1 MRELPTYTPDFE
13 EYIRQGEPGKKER
26 AQIWRTAIGLQQV
39 DGLETSDYLKQ
50 TVRRNI
56 EGEISI
62 DEVQRLVKAY
72 YVSKTNREPDD
83 DDKQEADNATA
94 NIGKILASR
103 TFDFSTNGYI
113 SLHKRIFAGVFKHA
127 GHIRDYDITKKEFV
141 LRGSTVYYMNWEDL
155 RRALDYDI
163 NQEKQFSYKGLSQD
177 EVIAHLAK
185 FVADLWQIHAFCEG
199 NTRTTAVFTI
209 QYLRFLGYDVNN
221 DMFAANSWYF
231 RNALVRANYK
241 NVQQGIEYSP
251 IYLER
256 FFRNLLLGEQ
266 WELKSRYL
274 VINPPA
280 EYTEQPRHD
289 VGINSADVGKSTL
302 KGTMKG
308 ILQSATQS
316 AIQSANLEDDVLSKC
331 KNCTLKELAVLRVI
345 QQNPSA
351 TQKQIA
357 EQIRKSERTVKTI
370 TVSLGK
376 KGLIVRRKGKRD
388 GHWEVLPPQ
397 VPPQAPPQAPPQV
410 PPQV

>member
-72 YVSKTNREPDD
+72 YVSKTNREPGD
-83 DDKQEADNATA
+83 DDKEEADNATT

-103 TFDFSTNGYI
+103 TFDFSTNGYV

-141 LRGSTVYYMNWEDL
+141 LRGGTVYYMNWEDL

-251 IYLER
+251 VYLER

-280 EYTEQPRHD
+280 EYAEQPRHD

-302 KGTMKG
+302 K
-308 ILQSATQS
+308 S
-316 AIQSANLEDDVLSKC
+316 
-331 KNCTLKELAVLRVI
+331 TLKGTLKSTLKG
-345 QQNPSA
+345 
-351 TQKQIA
+351 T
-357 EQIRKSERTVKTI
+357 RKSIVDIISQDPNVTI
-370 TVSLGK
+370 PQVAEKLGK
-376 KGLIVRRKGKRD
+376 HVRGIAKHFGNLQAEGYIRRVGADKG

-397 VPPQAPPQAPPQV
+397 VPPQV
-410 PPQV
+410 

>member
-72 YVSKTNREPDD
+72 YVSKTNREPGD
-83 DDKQEADNATA
+83 DDKEEADNATA

-127 GHIRDYDITKKEFV
+127 GHIREYDITKKEFV

-177 EVIAHLAK
+177 EVIAHLTK

-251 IYLER
+251 VYLER

-280 EYTEQPRHD
+280 EYAEQPRHD
-289 VGINSADVGKSTL
+289 VGNVTGNTQNVTVNVTENVKNVTVNVTVKLSDRQRQLL
-302 KGTMKG
+302 K
-308 ILQSATQS
+308 L
-316 AIQSANLEDDVLSKC
+316 
-331 KNCTLKELAVLRVI
+331 
-345 QQNPSA
+345 
-351 TQKQIA
+351 IA
-357 EQIRKSERTVKTI
+357 EYPFITTTI
-370 TVSLGK
+370 MSQKLNVSLMT
-376 KGLIVRRKGKRD
+376 IRRDIEKMSHLVHHVGADKN

-397 VPPQAPPQAPPQV
+397 VPPQAPPQV
-410 PPQV
+410 H